1 MNHERSAV
9 PAEPIAGYKLGR
21 YLGRGGFGE
30 VWQAE
35 APGGL
40 AKAIKLAPVDS
51 GQDGVHCRELD
62 GLRKIREVRHP
73 YLLSIER
80 FEIVDGYLVIVMEL
94 ADQSLADR
102 FRECARLGLPGI
114 PREELLHYLREA
126 AEVLDLLNQRHGLQ
140 HLDVKPENLFL
151 CGDHVKVADF
161 GLVQP
166 RNTNVARS
174 AIAIS
179 PPYAPPELFDG
190 RIEPTADQY
199 SLAVT
204 YQELLSGHRPYSG
217 VDVRGL
223 MLQHLKG
230 RPDLSSLPPADRP
243 IISRA
248 IQREPEH
255 RYQTCTELV
264 AALTKSAGGAPS
276 THGERAASLTPTPSR
291 RLERPNSK
299 EISAATPGR
308 QHSVRA
314 SIVKQTS
321 DSTISEALSGSSTG
335 SGYLLGQADSRVIL
349 PPELAQAMSVSETV
363 ESTFVAFIP
372 TEIYA
377 HKLRG
382 FIDAMSGD
390 VLHCSPQKTVL
401 YMGSKSWFGRPTSR
415 GMFLLIDTFSRMPH
429 SGFRVVD
436 VSIWS
441 AGRQLSSADLGRRGM
456 LLVKC
461 LKAYLMAHDDNPEL
475 RLQTDA
481 EVRSAVL
488 A

>member
-1 MNHERSAV
+1 MLSS
-9 PAEPIAGYKLGR
+9 EPIAGYKLGR

-30 VWQAE
+30 VWEAE

-40 AKAIKLAPVDS
+40 AKAIKLAPVES
-51 GQDGVHCRELD
+51 GQDGVQCRELD

-80 FEIVDGYLVIVMEL
+80 FEIIDGYLVIVMEL

-102 FRECARLGLPGI
+102 YRQCSQTGQPGI
-114 PREELLHYLREA
+114 PRAEILQYLREA
-126 AEVLDLLNQRHGLQ
+126 AEVLDLLNQKHGLQ

-166 RNTNVARS
+166 RNTNVSRS
-174 AIAIS
+174 TIAIS

-243 IISRA
+243 IIGRA
-248 IQREPEH
+248 IQRDPAH
-255 RYQTCTELV
+255 RYTSCTELV
-264 AALTKSAGGAPS
+264 EALCKSSGGATLVS
-276 THGERAASLTPTPSR
+276 GERAASLTPTPSR
-291 RLERPNSK
+291 RSEGRQSK
-299 EISAATPGR
+299 EITGATPGR
-308 QHSVRA
+308 PLCVRSPMA
-314 SIVKQTS
+314 K
-321 DSTISEALSGSSTG
+321 STTRILADTAPSS
-335 SGYLLGQADSRVIL
+335 SDSRVIL
-349 PPELAQAMSVSETV
+349 PPELAEVMTVGETV

-382 FIDAMSGD
+382 FIDAMNGD
-390 VLHCSPQKTVL
+390 ILHCSPQKTLL
-401 YMGSKSWFGRPTSR
+401 YIGSKSWFGRPTTR
-415 GMFLLIDTFSRMPH
+415 GMFILVDTFTRVPH

-441 AGRQLSSADLGRRGM
+441 AGRPLSSADLGRRGM

-461 LKAYLMAHDDNPEL
+461 IKAYLMAHDDDVST
-475 RLQTDA
+475 RLHTDA
-481 EVRSAVL
+481 EVRSALL